1 MQLLSPTLFIYY
13 GEISSMVEH
22 PIGLL
27 EEIMED
33 ICSIQVFHPYAGVV
47 ESVYTQDLKS
57 CDSKNR
63 ASSNLAASI
72 NKTFNF

>member
-13 GEISSMVEH
+13 GEISSMVEY

-33 ICSIQVFHPYAGVV
+33 ICSIQVFHPFIIA
-47 ESVYTQDLKS
+47 E
-57 CDSKNR
+57 
-63 ASSNLAASI
+63 
-72 NKTFNF
+72 